1 MRRRT
6 LLTMIGSAAAIMSPP
21 AFAAEQAAMPVIGFL
36 NSRSP
41 GDTAHLVAGF
51 RKGLAENGYVEGQ
64 NVATEY
70 RWAMGQYDRLPELAL
85 ELVRRPVSVI
95 VATGGDPVGM
105 AAKAATSTIP

>member
-1 MRRRT
+1 MRRRD
-6 LLTMIGSAAAIMSPP
+6 LLTLIGGTAFMSPLAGRGQQP
-21 AFAAEQAAMPVIGFL
+21 EIPVIGFL

-85 ELVRRPVSVI
+85 ELARRPVSVI
-95 VATGGDPVGM
+95 VATGGDP
-105 AAKAATSTIP
+105 